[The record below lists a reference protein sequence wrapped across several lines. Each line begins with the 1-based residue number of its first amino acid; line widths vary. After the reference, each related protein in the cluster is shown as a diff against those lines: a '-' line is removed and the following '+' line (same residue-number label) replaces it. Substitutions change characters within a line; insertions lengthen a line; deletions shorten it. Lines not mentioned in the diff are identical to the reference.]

1 MQTESSTGI
10 LRQIPRSVWVLGCV
24 SLLMDVS
31 SEIIH
36 SLLPMFLMAG
46 LGASATAIGVNEGIA
61 EATAPGVKVFSGTLS
76 D

>member
-1 MQTESSTGI
+1 MQTEPSTGV

-36 SLLPMFLMAG
+36 SLLPMFLMAA
-46 LGASATAIGVNEGIA
+46 GASATAIGVIEGSPRRRRRSSRCSPA
-61 EATAPGVKVFSGTLS
+61 R
-76 D
+76 

>member
-1 MQTESSTGI
+1 METEQRISV

-36 SLLPMFLMAG
+36 CLLPMFLMAG
-46 LGASATAIGVNEGIA
+46 LGASATTIGRFCRIKG
-61 EATAPGVKVFSGTLS
+61 LR
-76 D
+76 

>member
-1 MQTESSTGI
+1 MQTETSPRI

-36 SLLPMFLMAG
+36 SLLPMFLMVG
-46 LGASATAIGVNEGIA
+46 LGASATAIGVIEESPRRRHRSSRCSPA
-61 EATAPGVKVFSGTLS
+61 R
-76 D
+76 